1 MSYAAGAPV
10 GGFVYG
16 RGRMAADLA
25 QYVRD
30 LSIILGT
37 ATATGLLSQ
46 ALRQPP
52 VLGYLIAGMLIGPH
66 VPGIVLGAADSHDMT
81 QGLSEFGVILLMF
94 SVGLEFSLRKIA
106 RIGPGAG
113 LTAMFEIGLMMTLG
127 FLISGLMGWG
137 AIESLFLAGC
147 ICSSSTMIAAKAFE
161 EQKLRGGFV
170 DLTFAVLVFDDMTTI
185 LVFAVLTAVASGTG
199 LSPGDFALSVGQL
212 SGFLL
217 ALLAAGLFVVPRAIR
232 TVARR
237 ERDEL
242 TLLAAITVCFS
253 MAALASTAGYSVA
266 LGAFIAGILVSE
278 SGEGKRIEPLVLPV
292 RNIFAAIFFVAVG
305 MQIDPLQV
313 LANWPLVLIFTAVVL
328 VGKVL
333 GVSLGAFLSG
343 NGFKVSV
350 RAGMSCA
357 QNGEFSFIIAT
368 FAISKGILGDFI
380 FPVAVGVSV
389 LTQLTTP
396 WMVRR
401 SEAVAVGLERRLP
414 AKLQTFIT
422 FYAAWI
428 EQLRSAPRT
437 VSVWSRIRGDV
448 AVLALD
454 AALLWAVLAGSN
466 LVHWWVITELTERF
480 TLPPWLVEVAWLGGT
495 LLLAAIFL
503 LGVLRR
509 AAALAHGLA
518 ETVMPVRGSSKFDL
532 GSAPRR
538 VFVVALELALS
549 LVVGLPLV
557 ALVQPFLPLSSA
569 PIVLVVVIAAL
580 VISVWRNISHLHGH
594 VRAGTELIIEVL
606 AKQSREGGGEA
617 TVQASLDG
625 VQTLLPGFPDMV
637 PVRLQGESAAVG
649 FTLAQV
655 NLRVRTG
662 ATVLALSR
670 DGGGAEVPSPHDILR
685 PGDILTLTG
694 ADEALATAR
703 TLLHVGPAADP
714 ARNGPTDV

>member
-1 MSYAAGAPV
+1 
-10 GGFVYG
+10 
-16 RGRMAADLA
+16 MAADLA
-25 QYVRD
+25 HYIRD

-37 ATATGLLSQ
+37 AAATGLISQ
-46 ALRQPP
+46 SLRQPP

-66 VPGIVLGAADSHDMT
+66 VPGIVLGGPESLDMT

-113 LTAMFEIGLMMTLG
+113 LTAVFEIGLMMTLG
-127 FLISGLMGWG
+127 FLVSALMGWG
-137 AIESLFLAGC
+137 TIESLFIAGC

-161 EQKLRGGFV
+161 ERKLRGSAV
-170 DLTFAVLVFDDMTTI
+170 DLTFAILVFDDMTTI
-185 LVFAVLTAVASGTG
+185 LVFAVLTAIASGAG
-199 LSPGDFALSVGQL
+199 LAPGDFALSVGQL
-212 SGFLL
+212 FGFLL
-217 ALLAAGLFVVPRAIR
+217 ALLAGGLFVVPRALR
-232 TVARR
+232 AVVRR

-242 TLLAAITVCFS
+242 TLLAAVAVCFG
-253 MAALASTAGYSVA
+253 MAALAASAGYSVA

-278 SGEGKRIEPLVLPV
+278 SGEGGRIEPLVLPV
-292 RNIFAAIFFVAVG
+292 RNIFAAIFFVAIG
-305 MQIDPLQV
+305 MQIDPLQIF
-313 LANWPLVLIFTAVVL
+313 ANWPLVLIFTAVVL

-333 GVSLGAFLSG
+333 GVSIGAFLSG

-357 QNGEFSFIIAT
+357 HNGEFSFIMAS

-389 LTQLTTP
+389 LTQLTAP
-396 WMVRR
+396 LMIGRA
-401 SEAVAVGLERRLP
+401 EPVALALEKRLP

-422 FYAAWI
+422 FYESWI
-428 EQLRSAPRT
+428 EQLRSTPRT
-437 VSVWSRIRGDV
+437 VSVWSRVRGDV
-448 AVLALD
+448 VVLALD

-466 LVHWWVITELTERF
+466 LIHWWVVTELTERF
-480 TLPPWLVEVAWLGGT
+480 TLPPWLVELTWLGGT
-495 LLLAAIFL
+495 LLLAGIFL

-518 ETVMPVRGSSKFDL
+518 ETVMPVRGGSKFDL

-569 PIVLVVVIAAL
+569 PLVLLVVIVAL
-580 VISVWRNISHLHGH
+580 VISVWRNITHLHGH
-594 VRAGTELIIEVL
+594 VRAGTELIVEVL

-617 TVQASLDG
+617 TVQASLDE
-625 VQTLLPGFPDMV
+625 VQTLLPGFPDMT
-637 PVRLQGESAAVG
+637 PVRLNAHSAAVG
-649 FTLAQV
+649 LTLAQID
-655 NLRVRTG
+655 LRVRTS

-670 DGGGAEVPSPHDILR
+670 DGARAEVPSPHDVLR

-694 ADEALATAR
+694 SEEALVAAR
-703 TLLHVGPAADP
+703 TLLQQGPALDP
-714 ARNGPTDV
+714 RHGESHAV

>member
-1 MSYAAGAPV
+1 
-10 GGFVYG
+10 
-16 RGRMAADLA
+16 MAADLVH
-25 QYVRD
+25 YVRD

-37 ATATGLLSQ
+37 AAATGLISQ
-46 ALRQPP
+46 SLRQPP

-66 VPGIVLGAADSHDMT
+66 VPGIVLGGPDSLEMT
-81 QGLSEFGVILLMF
+81 QDLSEFGVILLMF

-113 LTAMFEIGLMMTLG
+113 LTAVFEIGLMMTLG
-127 FLISGLMGWG
+127 FLVSALLGWST
-137 AIESLFLAGC
+137 IESLFLAGC

-161 EQKLRGGFV
+161 ERKLRGGFV
-170 DLTFAVLVFDDMTTI
+170 ELTFAILVFDDMTTI
-185 LVFAVLTAVASGTG
+185 LVFAVLTAIASGAG
-199 LSPGDFALSVGQL
+199 LGPGEFALSVGQL
-212 SGFLL
+212 FGFLL
-217 ALLAAGLFVVPRAIR
+217 ALLAGGLFVVPRALR
-232 TVARR
+232 AVVRR

-242 TLLAAITVCFS
+242 TLLAAIAACFG
-253 MAALASTAGYSVA
+253 MASLAAMAGYSVA

-278 SGEGKRIEPLVLPV
+278 SGEGGRIEPLVLPV
-292 RNIFAAIFFVAVG
+292 RNIFAAIFFVAIG
-305 MQIDPLQV
+305 MQIDPLQIV
-313 LANWPLVLIFTAVVL
+313 ANWPLVLIFTAVVL

-343 NGFKVSV
+343 NGFKASV

-357 QNGEFSFIIAT
+357 HNGEFSFIMAS
-368 FAISKGILGDFI
+368 FAISKGILGDFV

-389 LTQLTTP
+389 LTQLTAP
-396 WMVRR
+396 MMIGR
-401 SEAVAVGLERRLP
+401 SESVALALEQRLP

-422 FYAAWI
+422 FYQSWI

-437 VSVWSRIRGDV
+437 VSVWSQIRGDAV
-448 AVLALD
+448 VLALD

-466 LVHWWVITELTERF
+466 LVHWWVVTELTERF
-480 TLPPWLVEVAWLGGT
+480 TLPPWLVELTWLGGT

-509 AAALAHGLA
+509 AAALARRLA
-518 ETVMPVRGSSKFDL
+518 EIVIPVRGGKLDL

-538 VFVVALELALS
+538 VFVVALELALC

-569 PIVLVVVIAAL
+569 PLALLVVVVAL
-580 VISVWRNISHLHGH
+580 MISGWRNIAHLQGH
-594 VRAGTELIIEVL
+594 VRAGTELIVEVL
-606 AKQSREGGGEA
+606 AKQSREGDA
-617 TVQASLDG
+617 TVQASLDD
-625 VQTLLPGFPDMV
+625 VQALLPGFPDMT
-637 PVRLQGESAAVG
+637 PVRLQDGSAAVG
-649 FTLAQV
+649 LTLAQI

-670 DGGGAEVPSPHDILR
+670 DGAGAEVPSPRDTLR

-694 ADEALATAR
+694 SEAAIAVAR
-703 TLLHVGPAADP
+703 TLLHEGPAADP
-714 ARNGPTDV
+714 VQVES